1 MPEQQ
6 FPEPTVRG
14 LTVNAAGR
22 LLLMRS
28 HKWRDKWVVPGGHIE
43 LGERMDDALRRE
55 LKEETGLDIHDI
67 RLLLHQEFVY
77 DEAFW
82 ERRHFIFFDFFCRTD
97 GHEVHLNSEAQAYR
111 WVTVTEAL
119 EMPIDAYT
127 RRLIEAYVDTLGRS
141 RGDQPSAT

>member
-14 LTVNAAGR
+14 LIVNAAGR

-55 LKEETGLDIHDI
+55 LREETSLEIHDI

-77 DEAFW
+77 DDAFW
-82 ERRHFIFFDFFCRTD
+82 ERRHFIFFDFLCRTD
-97 GHEVHLNSEAQAYR
+97 EREVQLNSEAQAYR
-111 WVTVTEAL
+111 WVTVEEAF
-119 EMPIDAYT
+119 EMPIEPYT
-127 RRLIEAYVDTLGRS
+127 RRLIEAYVDTSGLPRAHL
-141 RGDQPSAT
+141 PSAT